1 MTGIPNVPLD
11 SSAFGET
18 ALVYSALIGEAPT
31 NAEVA
36 KITLTPQFELRP
48 MTERA
53 RMIMEMPAYA
63 ARYGLAMPEVSIPGM
78 QNGRAYLPGDSVL
91 IDAVSLGADDLGG
104 TTDDGRIREIEVY
117 LNGKLSASLSDGN
130 LTGNS
135 EYSFYRYIIPTSQ
148 PAGEYLLEV
157 VAEDVGGLRSRESVS
172 FVIQAPS
179 T

>member
-1 MTGIPNVPLD
+1 
-11 SSAFGET
+11 
-18 ALVYSALIGEAPT
+18 
-31 NAEVA
+31 
-36 KITLTPQFELRP
+36 

-53 RMIMEMPAYA
+53 RMIMSSRLCCPLWIGH
-63 ARYGLAMPEVSIPGM
+63 ARSSLPGM
-78 QNGRAYLPGDSVL
+78 QNGRIFTGDSVL

-130 LTGNS
+130 LTANS

-172 FVIQAPS
+172 FVIRARGPEPNKP
-179 T
+179 